1 MFDTAAMNVAAID
14 ACKISIVFIAKIKAL
29 FLGRQAASKHIVA
42 LSVKANPTLTS
53 M

>member
-14 ACKISIVFIAKIKAL
+14 VCKISIVFIEKIKAL
-29 FLGRQAASKHIVA
+29 FLGRQASQHIVA